1 MVLRGSAWLPSQGS
15 QASSFPVWCVP
26 AAQAFSAGHSPPG
39 GSLADDMQCAGSGR
53 LLSWGTAVCLVTCT
67 LSHPS
72 IYVKTFHSFT
82 NVQHDGGGPAV
93 PPAPASP
100 SAPGM
105 VGVPRVTRQPPPP
118 ALVWALVRY

>member
-1 MVLRGSAWLPSQGS
+1 MVLRGSVWLPSQGS

-26 AAQAFSAGHSPPG
+26 AAQAFSAGHSPPR
-39 GSLADDMQCAGSGR
+39 GSLAEDMQCAGSGL

-67 LSHPS
+67 SSHPS

-105 VGVPRVTRQPPPP
+105 VGVPEVTRQPPPP